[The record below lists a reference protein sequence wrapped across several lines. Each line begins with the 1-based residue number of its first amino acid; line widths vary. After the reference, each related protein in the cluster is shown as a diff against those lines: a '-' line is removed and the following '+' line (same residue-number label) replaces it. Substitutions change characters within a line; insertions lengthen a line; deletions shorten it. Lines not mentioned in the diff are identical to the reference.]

1 MRPLVVSPW
10 GRDVLV
16 DAATEP
22 GRTWAAT
29 AFAAADWTVVNSGA
43 IARAAIAAGA
53 DPARMSYIIWHTQ
66 IAGFG
71 PDRADHRGLT
81 AQLGWPDDAVVV
93 LSLRNFQE
101 RTNLDVLVRAF
112 ARLRAETGNARLL
125 LAARAGATREQ
136 IERLVDE
143 LGLRDDVRFHR
154 VEPEDLPALAASADM
169 VVTIAATDSSP
180 SSLLEA
186 MASGRPLVAGFCPS
200 IDEWVEQG
208 QGAEM
213 VECRDEQAVYRAM
226 ARLAADDALRRAYGE
241 RNARV
246 AHERVGEAGPALV
259 ALYRALIAGRPPHPL
274 PLPATASGG
283 GAAVA

>member
-1 MRPLVVSPW
+1 
-10 GRDVLV
+10 
-16 DAATEP
+16 
-22 GRTWAAT
+22 
-29 AFAAADWTVVNSGA
+29 
-43 IARAAIAAGA
+43 
-53 DPARMSYIIWHTQ
+53 MSYIIWHTQ